1 MSDANSKML
10 RAVGKEEAFYFYTSI
25 GCYTGQ
31 NASSLEEFLEKI
43 KEVEINSLEFH
54 LPREDFEKWVTS
66 TIGDAQLAED
76 IRRMREQKAVGNGL
90 RDRLS
95 LIVSKRLKEAKA
107 FLQCRKVRSKGKRGD
122 AFEVLFENSRVKCG
136 EC

>member
-1 MSDANSKML
+1 MSGTNFKML
-10 RAVGKEEAFYFYTSI
+10 RTVGKEEAFYFYTSI
-25 GCYTGQ
+25 GCYSGQ
-31 NASSLEEFLEKI
+31 NASSLEEFLQKI

-76 IRRMREQKAVGNGL
+76 IRRLREQKAVGNNL

-95 LIVSKRLKEAKA
+95 LIVSKRLKEAKS
-107 FLQCRKVRSKGKRGD
+107 LSPVPKGKKQGKKSGH
-122 AFEVLFENSRVKCG
+122 L
-136 EC
+136 